1 MSQAPAPVSKRKT
14 FKELGTPT
22 AQAAAFAAERTELTP
37 EELRAAAERERER
50 LEAAG
55 EIDRVGDRQGDTAPK
70 FDTLVG
76 RWLEIRWRYYVT
88 DPVTK
93 KRTPEYIWCEGEV
106 VEVATGAQKRSA
118 RCKSPLPWGALRI
131 RHAARIC
138 ALARAAPLTP
148 ARACPQV
155 AR

>member
-1 MSQAPAPVSKRKT
+1 M
-14 FKELGTPT
+14 
-22 AQAAAFAAERTELTP
+22 
-37 EELRAAAERERER
+37 
-50 LEAAG
+50 
-55 EIDRVGDRQGDTAPK
+55 GDRQGNTAPK